1 MNIIFI
7 VLLFFIFFMTEKYN
21 LKIIENTNK
30 YYRYLVF
37 FILIISLVYKP
48 DLIYDFIHLFYDT
61 NRSIYIPKKINL
73 NKIINTKSNKH
84 KRNVSTT
91 VKKIV
96 ASTQQWRCS
105 KCNQL
110 LDATYEVDH
119 TIPLY
124 KGGTNHISNLTA
136 MCRNCHGRKTL
147 EDKLFY

>member
-7 VLLFFIFFMTEKYN
+7 ILLFFIFFMTEKYN
-21 LKIIENTNK
+21 LNIIENTHK

-61 NRSIYIPKKINL
+61 NRSIYIPKKFKID
-73 NKIINTKSNKH
+73 KIINQNLIKQ
-84 KRNVSTT
+84 KRNVSNT
-91 VKKIV
+91 VKKLV
-96 ASTQQWRCS
+96 ASNQQWKCS
-105 KCNQL
+105 KCGQL

-124 KGGTNHISNLTA
+124 KGGTNHINNLTA